1 MIAFAFYLDF
11 NKIIEPAQ
19 KAMHFGIGYLEI
31 GPK

>member
-19 KAMHFGIGYLEI
+19 EAMLLGIGCLKI
-31 GPK
+31 GHK